1 MSALPYP
8 TYGLANLYLFP
19 VYQTREEY
27 RQKTGMEAPPFDP
40 TKPVKSWFD
49 PTAASSTRRKLV
61 YDNVVAIADNG
72 LPLADTSGH
81 PMLEPLMI
89 DREFAAVVNIP
100 VKDFTGQ
107 IQEAHP
113 VGVEIPVPLRA
124 LDPGEE
130 LFFGFGG
137 VVMVR
142 NPKEFEKLEVGF
154 LHEDRLLLRAI
165 ASKLGITA

>member
-27 RQKTGMEAPPFDP
+27 QQKTGLEAPAFDP
-40 TKPVKSWFD
+40 AKPVKSWCD
-49 PTAASSTRRKLV
+49 PAAATATRRKLV
-61 YDNVVAIADNG
+61 YDNVIAMADTG
-72 LPLADTSGH
+72 RPLADANGQ

-89 DREFAAVVNIP
+89 DKDFAAVVNIP
-100 VKDFTGQ
+100 VKDFTGRIPEQ
-107 IQEAHP
+107 AAI
-113 VGVEIPVPLRA
+113 GVEIPVPLRP
-124 LDPGEE
+124 LEKGEE

-142 NPKEFEKLEVGF
+142 NIEAFEKIEVGF

-165 ASKLGITA
+165 ASKLGVSL